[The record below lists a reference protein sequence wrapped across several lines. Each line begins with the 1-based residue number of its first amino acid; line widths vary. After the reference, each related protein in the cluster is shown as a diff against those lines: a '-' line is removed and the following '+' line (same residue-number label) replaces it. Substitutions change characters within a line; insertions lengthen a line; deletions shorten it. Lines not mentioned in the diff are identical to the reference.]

1 MESHMADN
9 DTTIQV
15 RRFLT
20 TDVAI
25 RASIASSMSIFAM
38 LIAGVKYGQFL
49 LAGFFLLMAIAF
61 LFCVILA
68 PAIEAL
74 RK

>member
-1 MESHMADN
+1 MINKH
-9 DTTIQV
+9 TTIKV

-25 RASIASSMSIFAM
+25 RASIASSMSVFAM
-38 LIAGVKYGQFL
+38 LMAWAKYGHFL

-61 LFCVILA
+61 LFCIILA